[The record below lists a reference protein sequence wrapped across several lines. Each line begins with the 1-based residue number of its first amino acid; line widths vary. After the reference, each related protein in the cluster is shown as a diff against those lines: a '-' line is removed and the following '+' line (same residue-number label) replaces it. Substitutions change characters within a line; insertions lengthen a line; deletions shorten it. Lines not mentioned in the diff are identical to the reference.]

1 MNNRNQTQNDVLY
14 HQLCLPVIDRNNC
27 NGANDAVM
35 IHTSQQSVRKQKAKT
50 FPSTDEP
57 DLKTSCTGQQHRISA
72 FYFKPRTKR
81 QQRMTV
87 DRDDDSDQQ

>member
-1 MNNRNQTQNDVLY
+1 MQTAETDGQMHRLRLTETYKNPQIFFLSGAKNFVEGE
-14 HQLCLPVIDRNNC
+14 C

-57 DLKTSCTGQQHRISA
+57 DIKTSCTGQ
-72 FYFKPRTKR
+72 
-81 QQRMTV
+81 
-87 DRDDDSDQQ
+87 